1 MGVDFM
7 DRTDKKYMLI
17 VDDSKTNRAIL
28 RGIFEED
35 FSIVEAAD
43 GLEAK
48 ELLKRVR
55 FTIII
60 LDLNMPHVD
69 GFQLLDFINSD
80 KDLRK
85 IPVVVNT
92 QFGQEENELRALSK
106 GAADFITKPYN
117 VEIARHRV
125 NNVITTRELQKQM
138 VEAEIEKVSYERMRK
153 LAETDSE
160 TGILSEFGFC
170 NNASVILQGN
180 PDTQYS
186 LLLLDIDHF
195 KAVAEL
201 FGNDKSKEVLKAC
214 AEYLKSTLGGS
225 GICARIYNDVYVAL
239 FPTDKFKPLNIVEDL
254 EKHAAALINGYK
266 IIFYSCVYEIDELN
280 LPVKLILDRMSMVI
294 QTIKGNLLSRHIEYN
309 SEVKNKILLDLELV
323 NDTEDAIKRGDFCI
337 HIQPIYDMRTGKVV
351 TAEALVRWKH
361 PSQGLLPPDK
371 FIPLFE
377 KNGMIAKLD
386 HYVWESTCRLLK
398 NIRETCDHH
407 IPISVNV
414 SRVNL
419 FQPSLSSDLKKLM
432 SAYGITSDELRLEIT
447 ESARVED
454 IQRSYE
460 AVESLK
466 KAGFII
472 EMDDFG
478 IGYSS
483 LKALQDMSIDVVKI
497 DISFISKLSTSDKSM
512 IIVRHMAQMA
522 KELGMKVVAEGVETK
537 EQLKL
542 LQDFDCDMIQGYY
555 FSRPLPEEDFKKLL
569 L

>member
-1 MGVDFM
+1 M
-7 DRTDKKYMLI
+7 DATDKKYLLI

-28 RGIFEED
+28 RGIFEEEY
-35 FSIVEAAD
+35 SIVEAAD

-48 ELLKRVR
+48 ELLKRVK
-55 FTIII
+55 FAVII

-170 NNASVILQGN
+170 NSAAVILQGN
-180 PDTQYS
+180 PDTPYS

-201 FGNDKSKEVLKAC
+201 FGNDKSKEVLKSC
-214 AEYLKSTLGGS
+214 AEYLKSTLGGN
-225 GICARIYNDVYVAL
+225 GICARIYNDVYVAM
-239 FPTDKFKPLNIVEDL
+239 FPTDKFKSSELVEEL
-254 EKHAAALINGYK
+254 ETRTAALINGYK
-266 IIFYSCVYEIDELN
+266 ILFYSCVYEIDERN

-294 QTIKGNLLSRHIEYN
+294 QTVKGNLLSRHIEYN
-309 SEVKNKILLDLELV
+309 SEVKNKIMLDLELV

-337 HIQPIYDMRTGKVV
+337 HVQPIYDMRTGKVV

-361 PSQGLLPPDK
+361 PTQGLLPPDK

-386 HYVWESTCRLLK
+386 HYVWESTCKLLK
-398 NIRETCDHH
+398 NIRETGDHQ

-432 SAYGITSDELRLEIT
+432 ATYGVTSDELRLEIT

-454 IQRSYE
+454 IRRSYE
-460 AVESLK
+460 AVENLK

-483 LKALQDMSIDVVKI
+483 LKVLQDMSIDVVKI
-497 DISFISKLSTSDKSM
+497 DISFISKLSTSNKSM
-512 IIVRHMAQMA
+512 VIVRHMAQMA

-555 FSRPLPEEDFKKLL
+555 FSKPLPEEDFVKLL
-569 L
+569 KG